1 MSGTFDINCDMGEG
15 FGNWRMGDDSAVI
28 PLISTANLACG
39 FHAGDPLTMM
49 NTVAMAKEADVAV
62 GAHPGLPDLLGFGR
76 RLISVSPRDLIS
88 YIVYQVGALK
98 EFLSAVGLPLN
109 HVKPHGALFHLLR
122 DAILAEAAIDAI
134 IAVAPGAAV
143 YWAGPLDRELFA
155 GRAAAR
161 GIRVCTEA
169 YPDLEYSDDG
179 SLIVEREKRAVS
191 PELVY
196 DRVAEIISNKTLT
209 TRTGRKLS
217 MNVDSVCVH
226 SDSPN
231 ALAILTA
238 ARRAVEDCGLRVACA
253 TEQTA
258 RNKIGGGQ
266 NSCGAD
272 SRHFLP

>member
-1 MSGTFDINCDMGEG
+1 
-15 FGNWRMGDDSAVI
+15 
-28 PLISTANLACG
+28 
-39 FHAGDPLTMM
+39 
-49 NTVAMAKEADVAV
+49 
-62 GAHPGLPDLLGFGR
+62 LPDLLGFGR

-98 EFLSAVGLPLN
+98 GFLSAVGLPLN

-143 YWAGPLDRELFA
+143 YWADPLDRELFA